1 MNIIESILLWKAG
14 FKEELEKFILHTKKE
29 KKKKGEKKKK
39 KRQKITKGLEEE
51 KQLLQNR

>member
-1 MNIIESILLWKAG
+1 
-14 FKEELEKFILHTKKE
+14 LHTKKE

-51 KQLLQNR
+51 KQLLQNRQLHLHNLQFKNKHNQQPQPL